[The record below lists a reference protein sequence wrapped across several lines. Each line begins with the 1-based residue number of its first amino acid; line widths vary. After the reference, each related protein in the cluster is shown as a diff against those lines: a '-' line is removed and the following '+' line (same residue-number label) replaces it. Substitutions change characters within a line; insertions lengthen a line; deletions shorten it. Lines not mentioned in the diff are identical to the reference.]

1 MDATATIPRVRMIL
15 QSLVTCVAGTSRS
28 AQEEQRSAL
37 LRSIQAHSDRSHQS
51 AVGVRI
57 LGGKARNR
65 AQEDH
70 HVSHDP
76 KFVNSFSVSKNLT
89 IHTVSS
95 AMSKELLENPSI
107 PTSYRN

>member
-1 MDATATIPRVRMIL
+1 MAATATIPRVHMIL
-15 QSLVTCVAGTSRS
+15 QSLVTFVALTSRS

-37 LRSIQAHSDRSHQS
+37 LRSIQAHSGRSHQS
-51 AVGVRI
+51 AVGVKI
-57 LGGKARNR
+57 FGGKARNR
-65 AQEDH
+65 AQKDR

-76 KFVNSFSVSKNLT
+76 KSVNSLSVSKNLT
-89 IHTVSS
+89 IRTVGS